1 MINTF
6 KTKNK
11 NIKMKK
17 FRCLMK
23 IKKKRNLRGCL
34 LLKKDRS
41 KGKRRENLLNRVLG
55 SSRNLSPKPY

>member
-1 MINTF
+1 
-6 KTKNK
+6 
-11 NIKMKK
+11 MKK